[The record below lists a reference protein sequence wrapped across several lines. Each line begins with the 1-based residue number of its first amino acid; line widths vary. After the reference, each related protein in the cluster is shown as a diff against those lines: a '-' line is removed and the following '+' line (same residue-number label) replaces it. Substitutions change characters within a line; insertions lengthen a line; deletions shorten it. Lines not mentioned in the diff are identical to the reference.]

1 MQDNVINL
9 KTRTH
14 NITPIFGLKTTASVI
29 ARSYQDK
36 GAIIITSN
44 ENGDI
49 RIGTDG
55 LTSNE
60 LRECLCVAI
69 NYSFVFE
76 EN

>member
-14 NITPIFGLKTTASVI
+14 NTTPILGLKTTASVI
-29 ARSYQDK
+29 ARNYQDK

-44 ENGDI
+44 ENGGI

-55 LTSNE
+55 LTPNE